1 MLCGELTFMIHLL
14 LTAKSGIMNK
24 KTIGILSAALLIAG
38 GLILQNLYK
47 RKKLKGLENGLEPL
61 KKGTKKMR
69 KILEQA
75 HVPGTSAH
83 N

>member
-1 MLCGELTFMIHLL
+1 
-14 LTAKSGIMNK
+14 MNK
-24 KTIGILSAALLIAG
+24 KTIGILSAALLLAG

-47 RKKLKGLENGLEPL
+47 RKKLKGLEDGLEPL
-61 KKGTKKMR
+61 KKGAKKMR

-75 HVPGTSAH
+75 HVSGTPAH

>member
-1 MLCGELTFMIHLL
+1 
-14 LTAKSGIMNK
+14 MNK

-47 RKKLKGLENGLEPL
+47 RKKLKGLEAGLEPL
-61 KKGTKKMR
+61 KKGAKKMR

-75 HVPGTSAH
+75 HLPGTPAQ